1 MTESDEMQSNKD
13 QASYELLEADLQPQA
28 RKAKRQT
35 YLHRG
40 FPSSGILVSTLSLQ
54 QPTQVAETQPSQS
67 A

>member
-1 MTESDEMQSNKD
+1 MTGSDEMQSNKD

-28 RKAKRQT
+28 WKAKRQA

-54 QPTQVAETQPSQS
+54 QPTQVAETRPSQL